1 MPEFTQDWF
10 SHNIPGLERMMALL
24 PQKQLFLEIGAFEG
38 RSTLWFCEQL
48 DKSDSY
54 NPDSPDS
61 YIDVIDTW
69 RGSEEHNGIDFDA
82 VKSRFDA
89 NVEDKNEILAFR
101 GNLFQ
106 FLADGRADAYD
117 FIYIDGSHQAP
128 HVLQDACLAWPMLKK
143 GGIMVFDD
151 YLWGVNEPPTHTP
164 KMAVDAFIACYREQ
178 LEIVM
183 AGYQMGIKKL

>member
-24 PQKQLFLEIGAFEG
+24 PQKQSFLEIGAFEG
-38 RSTLWFCEQL
+38 RSTLWFYEQL
-48 DKSDSY
+48 NKKKSY
-54 NPDSPDS
+54 G
-61 YIDVIDTW
+61 IDVIDTW
-69 RGSEEHNGIDFDA
+69 GGSEEHAGIDFAA
-82 VKSRFDA
+82 VKRRFDA
-89 NVEDKNEILAFR
+89 NIKNKGYVLPFQ
-101 GNLFQ
+101 GTLFQ
-106 FLADGRADAYD
+106 FLVSVDGSTDVYD

-128 HVLQDACLAWPMLKK
+128 DVLADACLAWPTLRK

-151 YLWGVNEPPTHTP
+151 YLWGVNEAPTHTP

-183 AGYQMGIKKL
+183 AGYQIGIKKL